1 MAVFSGLSD
10 KLNHIFSKL
19 KSRGKLTALEI
30 KEAMREVRI
39 ALLEADVN
47 YLVAKTFVAKV
58 SEKALG
64 EEVLKSLTPAQQV
77 IKIVRDELTDL
88 LGAGNAKLQFGAQ
101 NPAIILMCGLQGAGK
116 TSTCGKLAYH
126 LKQTGKKPLLVACDI
141 YRPAAIEQ
149 LKVVGKTANAEVFER
164 GTQNPVKTA
173 REAVEYAK
181 STLKF
186 DVVIIDT
193 AGRLHIDDALMQEL
207 EQIKSAVN
215 PAEILLVVDSM
226 TGQDA
231 VNVSQTYNE
240 RLGIT
245 GVILSKLDGDT
256 RGGAALSIKEVTGK
270 PIKFISTG
278 EKVADL
284 EAFYPDRMASRI
296 LGMGDVLSLIE
307 KVEATVEKDEA
318 AKLQKAIREN
328 TFTFDDYLVQME
340 RLNKMGGVNSVM
352 AMLPSHLTQKLGA
365 VQVDEKELR
374 RNKAIIQS
382 MTPYERQTPNAIK
395 GGQRKRIAAGSGTS
409 IQDVNKL
416 LRQFENAKNSMKMLS
431 NNKMARKKLRI

>member
-77 IKIVRDELTDL
+77 IKIVRDELTEL

-365 VQVDEKELR
+365 VQVDEKELK

>member
-77 IKIVRDELTDL
+77 IKIVRDELTEL

>member
-77 IKIVRDELTDL
+77 IKIVRDELTEL

-328 TFTFDDYLVQME
+328 AFTFDDYLVQME

-352 AMLPSHLTQKLGA
+352 AMLPSHITQKLGA

>member
-77 IKIVRDELTDL
+77 IKIVRDELTEL

-126 LKQTGKKPLLVACDI
+126 LKQMGKKPLLVACDI

-328 TFTFDDYLVQME
+328 AFTFDDYLVQME

-352 AMLPSHLTQKLGA
+352 AMLPSHITQKLGA